1 MTRVLITPRSFGKM
15 DPSLF
20 ERMEAL
26 GWELVRNPFGTILNE
41 AQLIELIADCDG
53 MIAGVDPITADV
65 LRAAPRLKAIARYGV
80 GTDNVDLDYCREH
93 QIAVSRTLGANTEA
107 VADYTFA
114 LIMAVARKLVQIDR
128 QCRVGNWQKM
138 ISGDVYGK
146 TLGLVGLGAIG
157 RAVARRAQGFS
168 MKILAFDVQWDAR
181 WAEDHQVER
190 VSLETLYRQSDF
202 ISLHVPLLPETR
214 MMIGE
219 KELAMFR
226 AGSVLINTA
235 RGGLIDESAL
245 LAALQSGHLAGAGLD
260 AFEKEPPENPLWFS
274 LPQVVLGSHT
284 AASTELAAREMGRM
298 ALDNLIRDLA

>member
-20 ERMEAL
+20 ERMETL

-114 LIMAVARKLVQIDR
+114 LIMA
-128 QCRVGNWQKM
+128 
-138 ISGDVYGK
+138 
-146 TLGLVGLGAIG
+146 
-157 RAVARRAQGFS
+157 
-168 MKILAFDVQWDAR
+168 
-181 WAEDHQVER
+181 
-190 VSLETLYRQSDF
+190 
-202 ISLHVPLLPETR
+202 
-214 MMIGE
+214 
-219 KELAMFR
+219 
-226 AGSVLINTA
+226 
-235 RGGLIDESAL
+235 AL
-245 LAALQSGHLAGAGLD
+245 LLVA
-260 AFEKEPPENPLWFS
+260 
-274 LPQVVLGSHT
+274 
-284 AASTELAAREMGRM
+284 
-298 ALDNLIRDLA
+298 